1 MIKLINR
8 ITGGD
13 MWVAEER
20 LDKYLAAGHKLAAV
34 LPEPEPSVETEPKKP
49 ARKPRRRKKTEA

>member
-20 LDKYLAAGHKLAAV
+20 LDKYLAAGHKLAADMPA
-34 LPEPEPSVETEPKKP
+34 PEPTPDEAPKK
-49 ARKPRRRKKTEA
+49 RTSTRRRKKKEE